1 MIWIQIWLPVITIR
15 SHPTPIYTDTDDE
28 DDVVDENE
36 EKEEDEKEDSTDKER
51 PDSGDDK
58 EKGIKDISKGALTYE
73 KEKLKKEPIDDK
85 LLKTK
90 LTNPTTVIQ
99 IKINII
105 G

>member
-1 MIWIQIWLPVITIR
+1 MITIR
-15 SHPTPIYTDTDDE
+15 SYPHLYTDTDDE

-58 EKGIKDISKGALTYE
+58 EKGIKDISKGAPTYE
-73 KEKLKKEPIDDK
+73 KEKLKKEMIDDK

-90 LTNPTTVIQ
+90 LTNPTTGNPNQVSTLLGKKKSDPI
-99 IKINII
+99 
-105 G
+105 